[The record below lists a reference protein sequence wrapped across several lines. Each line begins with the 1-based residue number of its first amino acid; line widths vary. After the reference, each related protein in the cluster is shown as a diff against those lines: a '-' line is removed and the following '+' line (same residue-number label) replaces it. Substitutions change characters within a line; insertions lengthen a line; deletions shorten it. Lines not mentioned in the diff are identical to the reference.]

1 VRVIL
6 LTGGG
11 KGLLRRSAIGRRL
24 HLQCGKQIGA
34 NMRASINPLIEKMR
48 GSPKPIVVAVN
59 GPAAGAGAGIAPA
72 GDVVV
77 AACASLFRE
86 DQEYRRKRMHHRR

>member
-1 VRVIL
+1 
-6 LTGGG
+6 
-11 KGLLRRSAIGRRL
+11 
-24 HLQCGKQIGA
+24 
-34 NMRASINPLIEKMR
+34 MRASINPLIEKMR

-72 GDVVV
+72 GDIVV

-86 DQEYRRKRMHHRR
+86 AHGISAEAYASSTVKGVLRGFETESCFRCNDPLA